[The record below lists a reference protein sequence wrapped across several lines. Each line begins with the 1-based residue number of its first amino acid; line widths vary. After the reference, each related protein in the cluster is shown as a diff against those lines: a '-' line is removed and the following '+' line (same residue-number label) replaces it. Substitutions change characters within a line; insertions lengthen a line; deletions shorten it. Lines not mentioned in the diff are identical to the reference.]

1 MIDTKVLL
9 LRSEIH
15 FTYHNEERA
24 THSQVATTSIRRFP
38 SQSKLTIDP
47 KLLSACITLKYLS
60 GNFLTLQVYLVF
72 GVLSGSIIL
81 NLKSSCFFYTR
92 YSSENLIH
100 RYPSIYLFL
109 KIEGLLLQMKYA
121 EYCRNPQNLYL
132 LRVTP
137 VCLNLMMSFAVWLVY
152 FAVYVNCVS
161 QVTLCRSVLCRES
174 VRSSGHFT
182 SCRQRKKIQQINVE
196 RSLFQIR
203 SLRRLVSALAI
214 SAAHVSSYYWESH
227 SGQFA
232 VAYKR

>member
-1 MIDTKVLL
+1 MTFSGVETFDWHRSSSFEIRNSLYVSLWGESDAFTSCDHVNSQISISIQTYNWSQTSQHLHHLKVSFWQFLNFAYL
-9 LRSEIH
+9 FIWSSLWL
-15 FTYHNEERA
+15 YH
-24 THSQVATTSIRRFP
+24 TQSQ
-38 SQSKLTIDP
+38 KLM
-47 KLLSACITLKYLS
+47 
-60 GNFLTLQVYLVF
+60 
-72 GVLSGSIIL
+72 
-81 NLKSSCFFYTR
+81 FFYTR

-100 RYPSIYLFL
+100 RYPSNSIYLFL

-182 SCRQRKKIQQINVE
+182 GCRQKKKIN
-196 RSLFQIR
+196 R
-203 SLRRLVSALAI
+203 
-214 SAAHVSSYYWESH
+214 
-227 SGQFA
+227 
-232 VAYKR
+232 

>member
-1 MIDTKVLL
+1 MISNARFSEVISHILHPIWPLVEWKLLIDTKVLL

-100 RYPSIYLFL
+100 RYHSIYLFL

-182 SCRQRKKIQQINVE
+182 GCRQKKKIN
-196 RSLFQIR
+196 R
-203 SLRRLVSALAI
+203 
-214 SAAHVSSYYWESH
+214 
-227 SGQFA
+227 
-232 VAYKR
+232 

>member
-1 MIDTKVLL
+1 MISNARFSEVISHILHPIWPLVEWKLLIDTKVLL

-60 GNFLTLQVYLVF
+60 GNFLTLLIYLF

-92 YSSENLIH
+92 YSSEKYIQ
-100 RYPSIYLFL
+100 RYPSIYFFL

-137 VCLNLMMSFAVWLVY
+137 VCLNLMMSFAVWLVN
-152 FAVYVNCVS
+152 FAVYVNCGS

-182 SCRQRKKIQQINVE
+182 GCRQKKKIN
-196 RSLFQIR
+196 R
-203 SLRRLVSALAI
+203 
-214 SAAHVSSYYWESH
+214 
-227 SGQFA
+227 
-232 VAYKR
+232 

>member
-1 MIDTKVLL
+1 M
-9 LRSEIH
+9 
-15 FTYHNEERA
+15 
-24 THSQVATTSIRRFP
+24 
-38 SQSKLTIDP
+38 
-47 KLLSACITLKYLS
+47 
-60 GNFLTLQVYLVF
+60 
-72 GVLSGSIIL
+72 
-81 NLKSSCFFYTR
+81 FFYTR

-137 VCLNLMMSFAVWLVY
+137 VCLNLMMSFAVWFLY

-182 SCRQRKKIQQINVE
+182 VRPNLRQQDQQRDTLNHQIN
-196 RSLFQIR
+196 RSSDQRDTL
-203 SLRRLVSALAI
+203 
-214 SAAHVSSYYWESH
+214 
-227 SGQFA
+227 
-232 VAYKR
+232 

>member
-1 MIDTKVLL
+1 MISNAPFSEVISHILHPIWPLVEWKLLIDTKVLL

-47 KLLSACITLKYLS
+47 KLLGACITLKYSFWQFL
-60 GNFLTLQVYLVF
+60 NFAYLF
-72 GVLSGSIIL
+72 IW
-81 NLKSSCFFYTR
+81 SSLWLYHTQSQKLMFFYTR

-152 FAVYVNCVS
+152 FAVYVNCGS

-182 SCRQRKKIQQINVE
+182 GCRQKKKIN
-196 RSLFQIR
+196 R
-203 SLRRLVSALAI
+203 
-214 SAAHVSSYYWESH
+214 
-227 SGQFA
+227 
-232 VAYKR
+232 

>member
-1 MIDTKVLL
+1 MISNAPFSEVISHILHPIWPLVEWKLLIDTKVLL

-15 FTYHNEERA
+15 FTYHNEDQVN
-24 THSQVATTSIRRFP
+24 SQISISIQTYNWSQTSQR
-38 SQSKLTIDP
+38 LHH
-47 KLLSACITLKYLS
+47 LKVSFWQFL
-60 GNFLTLQVYLVF
+60 NFAGLF
-72 GVLSGSIIL
+72 GVW
-81 NLKSSCFFYTR
+81 SSLWLYHTQSQKLMFFYTR
-92 YSSENLIH
+92 YSSENHIH

-152 FAVYVNCVS
+152 FAVYVNCGS

-182 SCRQRKKIQQINVE
+182 GCRQKKKIN
-196 RSLFQIR
+196 R
-203 SLRRLVSALAI
+203 
-214 SAAHVSSYYWESH
+214 
-227 SGQFA
+227 
-232 VAYKR
+232 

>member
-1 MIDTKVLL
+1 MISNAPFSEVISHILHPIWPLVEWKLLIDTKVLL

-47 KLLSACITLKYLS
+47 KLLNACITLKCLS

-152 FAVYVNCVS
+152 FAVYVNCGS

-182 SCRQRKKIQQINVE
+182 GCRQKKKIN
-196 RSLFQIR
+196 R
-203 SLRRLVSALAI
+203 
-214 SAAHVSSYYWESH
+214 
-227 SGQFA
+227 
-232 VAYKR
+232 